1 MNRIIPTIG
10 FLLLSLMVVVLLV
23 FTVYQSWVV
32 HSLWGIVATLALGGS
47 LWEILRESKRVPC
60 VQFNEVLSLQNLINV
75 GSVLGGALIAY
86 SLSVDVGLG
95 AVTAAA
101 LVALVA
107 ALVVPDYAASMY
119 CGSFVGMTSARV
131 LISHWDVAIAGGVA
145 AALYV
150 LASCVYPGFGGKLG
164 TIAFAGSVFTG
175 LGLDRE
181 FLITEIPEQ
190 PVILLIIV
198 CAVVATAITY
208 WLNVVLGHGP
218 VMASGI
224 VGIAAGLILPA
235 LYPEIGGTLA
245 VMAMCASFAGM
256 SSSAHFPRWTMMLVV
271 GLIAGLIFVNSMP
284 LLGGAGG
291 KLGTIAFASVL
302 AVRGYYDLVERS
314 RPVLACE
321 AEEHV

>member
-1 MNRIIPTIG
+1 VDRIIPTIS

-32 HSLWGIVATLALGGS
+32 YSLWGIVATFALVGA
-47 LWEILRESKRVPC
+47 LWEILRESRRVPC
-60 VQFNEVLSLQNLINV
+60 VQFSEVLSLQSLITA
-75 GSVLGGALIAY
+75 GSVLGGALISY
-86 SLSVDVGLG
+86 RLSVDVGLG

-107 ALVVPDYAASMY
+107 ALVVPDYAVSMY
-119 CGSFVGMTSARV
+119 CGSFVGMTSARL

-145 AALYV
+145 AVLYV
-150 LASCVYPGFGGKLG
+150 LTSCAYPGFGGKLG
-164 TIAFAGSVFTG
+164 TIAFTGSVFTG

-235 LYPEIGGTLA
+235 VYPEIGGTLA

-256 SSSAHFPRWTMMLVV
+256 SSRAHFPRWTMMLGV
-271 GLIAGLIFVNSMP
+271 GLITGLIFVNSMP

-291 KLGTIAFASVL
+291 KLGTIAFGSVL

-321 AEEHV
+321 AEELV

>member
-1 MNRIIPTIG
+1 MDRIIPTIS

-32 HSLWGIVATLALGGS
+32 HSLWGFVATFALVGA
-47 LWEILRESKRVPC
+47 LWEILCESRRVPC
-60 VQFNEVLSLQNLINV
+60 VQFSEVLNLHSLITA
-75 GSVLGGALIAY
+75 GSVVGGALIAY
-86 SLSVDVGLG
+86 CLSVDVGLG

-107 ALVVPDYAASMY
+107 ALVVPDYAVSMY
-119 CGSFVGMTSARV
+119 CGSFVGMTSARL

-150 LASCVYPGFGGKLG
+150 LTSCAYPGFVGKLG
-164 TIAFAGSVFTG
+164 TIAFTGSVFTG

-190 PVILLIIV
+190 PVILLITV

-224 VGIAAGLILPA
+224 VGIAGGLVLPA
-235 LYPEIGGTLA
+235 IYPEIGGTLA

-256 SSSAHFPRWTMMLVV
+256 SSSAHFPRWTMMLGV
-271 GLIAGLIFVNSMP
+271 GLITGLIFVNSMP

-291 KLGTIAFASVL
+291 KLGTIAFGSVL

-314 RPVLACE
+314 GPALACE
-321 AEEHV
+321 AEEPV

>member
-1 MNRIIPTIG
+1 MDRIIPTIS

-23 FTVYQSWVV
+23 FTVYQSWVAY
-32 HSLWGIVATLALGGS
+32 SLWGIVSTFALVGA
-47 LWEILRESKRVPC
+47 LWEILRESRRVPC
-60 VQFNEVLSLQNLINV
+60 VQFSEVLNLQSLITA
-75 GSVLGGALIAY
+75 GSVFGGALIAY
-86 SLSVDVGLG
+86 CLSVDIGLG

-107 ALVVPDYAASMY
+107 ALVVPDYAVSMY
-119 CGSFVGMTSARV
+119 CGSFVGMTSARL

-145 AALYV
+145 ASLYV
-150 LASCVYPGFGGKLG
+150 LTSCAYPGFGGKLG
-164 TIAFAGSVFTG
+164 TIAFTGSVFTG

-190 PVILLIIV
+190 SVILLIIV
-198 CAVVATAITY
+198 CAVVATAVTY

-218 VMASGI
+218 VMASGL

-256 SSSAHFPRWTMMLVV
+256 SSRAHFPRWTMMLGV
-271 GLIAGLIFVNSMP
+271 GLITGLIFVNSMP

-291 KLGTIAFASVL
+291 KLGTIAFGSVL
-302 AVRGYYDLVERS
+302 AVRGYYDLVERT
-314 RPVLACE
+314 RPALACE
-321 AEEHV
+321 AEELV